1 VVTLIFRR
9 HQALI
14 PTSGQR
20 TFDRWLAEPVAAIRV
35 NGAFSWAERR
45 ADSEARYRLAVT
57 V

>member
-1 VVTLIFRR
+1 VVTLISRR